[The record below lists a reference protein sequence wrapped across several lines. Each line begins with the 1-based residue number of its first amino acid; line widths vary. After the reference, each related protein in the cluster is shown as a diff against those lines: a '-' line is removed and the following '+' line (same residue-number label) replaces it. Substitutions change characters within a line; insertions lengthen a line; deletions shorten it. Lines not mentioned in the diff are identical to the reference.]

1 MRGRFC
7 CAVANPTIKE
17 IAIYFQENYKEYKMK
32 IAKELP
38 QGPEEGTKRDFTKL
52 AKMGF
57 EYKYGMKDVLDDS
70 VACGRLFI
78 WSSFSQV
85 I

>member
-1 MRGRFC
+1 MTEFHFRL
-7 CAVANPTIKE
+7 T
-17 IAIYFQENYKEYKMK
+17 
-32 IAKELP
+32 

-52 AKMGF
+52 MKMGF

-78 WSSFSQV
+78 WSSFSQCKAGSANQTLADPV
-85 I
+85 DFNSCDEKNDM